1 MSGEARNIR
10 RNRSTVSARVHCLP
24 SLCFILHHFHSLI
37 SFASHLLSHGIIFPH
52 FISNQFFPFSFCL
65 PFNSLECACFNPF
78 RLFIFA
84 FTFFHAFVIVFLF
97 HIPFHEKKSAIRLP
111 LPLSHFCVRWPLNM
125 VSLVFRASIWRN
137 FLKRTYVIKV

>member
-97 HIPFHEKKSAIRLP
+97 HIPFHEKKVPFVCLFLFPTFVFAGRSMWCRLCFAQA
-111 LPLSHFCVRWPLNM
+111 SGETFLN
-125 VSLVFRASIWRN
+125 AH
-137 FLKRTYVIKV
+137 T